1 MMGTEYTLYDAGVN
15 VKRKKKK
22 KGDDEEGRTQL
33 GMVIYVRYNL

>member
-22 KGDDEEGRTQL
+22 KGDYEEGRTQL